1 MLIRDRELL
10 IFTRLV
16 FDYYSYTSSI
26 GVMAIDIEKVIDGRI
41 EKPLKVKII
50 LWPRE
55 IWEFGHGCEDPPSRS
70 SMRAYICCM

>member
-1 MLIRDRELL
+1 
-10 IFTRLV
+10 
-16 FDYYSYTSSI
+16 
-26 GVMAIDIEKVIDGRI
+26 MAIDIEKVIDGRI

-55 IWEFGHGCEDPPSRS
+55 LWEFGHGCEDPPSRS